1 MVLTPY
7 EVLNICN
14 NFQLSK
20 FYVLKLK
27 VHIEMQINKMVKLL
41 NKRTCIY
48 KQFHLN
54 LV

>member
-7 EVLNICN
+7 EVLTICN
-14 NFQLSK
+14 NFQL
-20 FYVLKLK
+20 FYILKLK
-27 VHIEMQINKMVKLL
+27 VHIEMQIIKMVKLL

-48 KQFHLN
+48 KQFYF